1 MFEIKSSSLS
11 VNFHFELRDELTEDE
26 CFQEFEK
33 KKKKR
38 RSYYGISCN
47 LSVLTRLLCSP
58 FYCCKVYRA

>member
-26 CFQEFEK
+26 CFQEFEPNYR
-33 KKKKR
+33 KR